1 MNREEFIVSAAII
14 LFLAFLL
21 GWLSRWLLQ
30 RLNMVSEK
38 DLNQFNKISA
48 ALHEAEENNEK
59 ARVRELE
66 LNKKVSQLEAEL
78 GAAMDGL
85 RAARL
90 ETEELK
96 SASSEKK
103 RADLDALRK
112 QAVEVRAALETGNHT
127 DVGQLLDA
135 SWQIKRSLVDGITG
149 DALDDLYSAVMEL
162 GTSGGKLLGAG
173 GGGFFLFQ
181 GSPEIQSKLEDSYKV
196 IPLVM
201 DTDGSTIIFD
211 DGSRI

>member
-78 GAAMDGL
+78 EAAMDGL

-103 RADLDALRK
+103 R
-112 QAVEVRAALETGNHT
+112 
-127 DVGQLLDA
+127 
-135 SWQIKRSLVDGITG
+135 
-149 DALDDLYSAVMEL
+149 
-162 GTSGGKLLGAG
+162 
-173 GGGFFLFQ
+173 
-181 GSPEIQSKLEDSYKV
+181 
-196 IPLVM
+196 
-201 DTDGSTIIFD
+201 
-211 DGSRI
+211 